1 MFFVVGPGLL
11 VFGLILIV
19 QVICFV
25 GKRLRK
31 KEKQSYGKE

>member
-19 QVICFV
+19 QGISYI